1 MGMTAGWTNALLF
14 YYGPRVRLL
23 QRKQVMFIFYLLLV
37 TAAASLYS
45 QLFNQNISSAEIG
58 FLAGG
63 LSLFLFAP
71 HFAVEFSEGN
81 YPWVYKRVVATNF
94 LLACA
99 ATTGIICGKE
109 TLLWST
115 LAVGLILISYWAV
128 NKTAAVPLLPKEK
141 ISIRPWAN
149 PAVPI
154 LERAVWDQWML
165 VRFQASSLSL
175 PVYVLGKCITLFG
188 NTLYSFLWG
197 KMGEAPLEAAAK
209 RRRIELL
216 WAFGAL
222 LAASTLI
229 TPYAAIL
236 FGQFLAW
243 AATALFTINYNQK
256 REWNQYVLLLAAWA
270 LDFLLRLAVLANTQ
284 SFDQYASVVSITSMP
299 LFFFFW
305 WFSKKYKRSSRP
317 VNPSPPLQE

>member
-1 MGMTAGWTNALLF
+1 MGMSAGWTNALLF

-23 QRKQVMFIFYLLLV
+23 QMKPVIFIFYLLQV
-37 TAAASLYS
+37 GAAASIYS
-45 QLFNQNISSAEIG
+45 FLFSQKISKAEIG

-71 HFAVEFSEGN
+71 LFAIEFLEGN
-81 YPWVYKRVVATNF
+81 YPWVYKRVVASNT

-99 ATTGIICGKE
+99 AATGIIWGKE
-109 TLLWST
+109 ALLWST
-115 LAVGLILISYWAV
+115 FVVGLLVTGYWA
-128 NKTAAVPLLPKEK
+128 TDRAAAVPLLPKER
-141 ISIRPWAN
+141 ISIRPWLN

-165 VRFQASSLSL
+165 VRFQAPSLSL

-197 KMGEAPLEAAAK
+197 KMGEAPLEVAAK
-209 RRRIELL
+209 RKRIELL
-216 WAFGAL
+216 WAFGVI

-256 REWNQYVLLLAAWA
+256 REWNHYVLLLAAWA
-270 LDFLLRLAVLANTQ
+270 LDFFLRLAVLAKTQ
-284 SFDQYASVVSITSMP
+284 SFDQYASVVSITSLP

-305 WFSKKYKRSSRP
+305 WFSRKYKRSGRL
-317 VNPSPPLQE
+317 VNPSPSLQE